1 MAEGKVIGKLTNI
14 VNFSTDKASLA
25 RVLKDIKK
33 VKDEMKGLAKPLAAA
48 QKPMQAMKKMKSDY
62 LVVQKQLDKTE
73 KSQLKTAEAIYKAKN
88 KQALAEQKIAN
99 QRRAQSV
106 RGLTAKSGAG
116 KASGTLFADM
126 LRGEAKQDAASLRRQ
141 RETERAH
148 TQAIIEDRKR
158 SLNDQKQFNKMWD
171 KEMNRIYNERRDD
184 VLKRHNN
191 ARKERRARWKQEAR
205 DLKEM
210 NRLHGQ
216 ALAENM
222 KRDQKIQNLYDRRRQ
237 AVLSAR
243 SSATSKRIARRERE
257 QSRASREQGS
267 INNRNMRMDRRAQA
281 TQEWFGSTFGRGGQR
296 KAASLY
302 GDLRSGKI
310 NAEQYSTRLRSLR
323 ADLYRTQRAQR
334 SFNQS
339 IHDMRGAFVQ
349 ATASYTAFAGVMAAA
364 DIGKRYES
372 RYAGMLVG
380 TGSAEEAK
388 NQISYL
394 DKEVYRL
401 GLDMNVASQGLVQMS
416 VAANGVMQGGQLQDL
431 FTGLSELS
439 TAVKLDPFRY
449 EKAIMAISQMLNK
462 GQLMA

>member
-1 MAEGKVIGKLTNI
+1 MAGGKVIGKLTNI
-14 VNFSTDKASLA
+14 VNFSTDKASLNK
-25 RVLKDIKK
+25 VLADIKK
-33 VKDEMKGLAKPLAAA
+33 VKD
-48 QKPMQAMKKMKSDY
+48 AMKSAVSPITAARSSTK
-62 LVVQKQLDKTE
+62 LDPA
-73 KSQLKTAEAIYKAKN
+73 LK
-88 KQALAEQKIAN
+88 
-99 QRRAQSV
+99 
-106 RGLTAKSGAG
+106 
-116 KASGTLFADM
+116 
-126 LRGEAKQDAASLRRQ
+126 RQ
-141 RETERAH
+141 REINKAH

-216 ALAENM
+216 ALSENM
-222 KRDQKIQNLYDRRRQ
+222 KRDQKIQTLYDRRRQ

-243 SSATSKRIARRERE
+243 SSATAKRIARRERE

-349 ATASYTAFAGVMAAA
+349 ATASYTAFAGVKAIAN
-364 DIGKRYES
+364 IGKQYES

>member
-14 VNFSTDKASLA
+14 VNFSTDKASLNK
-25 RVLKDIKK
+25 VLADIKK
-33 VKDEMKGLAKPLAAA
+33 VKD
-48 QKPMQAMKKMKSDY
+48 AMKAAMSPITAARNSTK
-62 LVVQKQLDKTE
+62 LDPA
-73 KSQLKTAEAIYKAKN
+73 LK
-88 KQALAEQKIAN
+88 
-99 QRRAQSV
+99 
-106 RGLTAKSGAG
+106 
-116 KASGTLFADM
+116 
-126 LRGEAKQDAASLRRQ
+126 RQ
-141 RETERAH
+141 REINKAH

-349 ATASYTAFAGVMAAA
+349 ATASYTAFAGLMGISN
-364 DIGKRYES
+364 IGKQYE
-372 RYAGMLVG
+372 AQKAQMLVA
-380 TGSAEEAK
+380 TGSKEKAAS
-388 NQISYL
+388 QLDYL
-394 DKEVYRL
+394 RSETYRL
-401 GLDMNVASQGLVQMS
+401 GLGREQASQGYSQIAM
-416 VAANGVMQGGQLQDL
+416 AGQKDIGVGGVNKV
-431 FTGLSELS
+431 FSGLSELA
-439 TAVKLDPFRY
+439 TL
-449 EKAIMAISQMLNK
+449 LNFY
-462 GQLMA
+462 

>member
-158 SLNDQKQFNKMWD
+158 AA
-171 KEMNRIYNERRDD
+171 
-184 VLKRHNN
+184 N
-191 ARKERRARWKQEAR
+191 A
-205 DLKEM
+205 LS
-210 NRLHGQ
+210 
-216 ALAENM
+216 
-222 KRDQKIQNLYDRRRQ
+222 KIQNEELKNNKKAANDQNTLNKRNKNFDER
-237 AVLSAR
+237 AR
-243 SSATSKRIARRERE
+243 
-257 QSRASREQGS
+257 
-267 INNRNMRMDRRAQA
+267 A
-281 TQEWFGSTFGRGGQR
+281 TQGWFGDTFGRGGQR
-296 KAASLY
+296 KATALY
-302 GDLRSGKI
+302 NQLRDKQINPSEYSMKLRTLRNDLF
-310 NAEQYSTRLRSLR
+310 R
-323 ADLYRTQRAQR
+323 AQRAQR

-349 ATASYTAFAGVMAAA
+349 ATASYTAFAGVMGIAN
-364 DIGKRYES
+364 IGKQYE
-372 RYAGMLVG
+372 AQKAQMLVA
-380 TGSAEEAK
+380 TGSKEKAAS
-388 NQISYL
+388 QLDYL
-394 DKEVYRL
+394 RSETYRL
-401 GLDMNVASQGLVQMS
+401 GLGREQASQGYTQIAMAGQADL
-416 VAANGVMQGGQLQDL
+416 GVEGVNKL

-439 TAVKLDPFRY
+439 TAVQLTPFKY
-449 EKAIMAISQMLNK
+449 EKVVNSLSQMLS
-462 GQLMA
+462 

>member
-106 RGLTAKSGAG
+106 RGLTSKSGAG
-116 KASGTLFADM
+116 RASQTAFADM
-126 LRGEAKQDAASLRRQ
+126 LRQE
-141 RETERAH
+141 ERASKLA
-148 TQAIIEDRKR
+148 T
-158 SLNDQKQFNKMWD
+158 
-171 KEMNRIYNERRDD
+171 
-184 VLKRHNN
+184 
-191 ARKERRARWKQEAR
+191 RATTTA
-205 DLKEM
+205 
-210 NRLHGQ
+210 
-216 ALAENM
+216 
-222 KRDQKIQNLYDRRRQ
+222 
-237 AVLSAR
+237 
-243 SSATSKRIARRERE
+243 
-257 QSRASREQGS
+257 
-267 INNRNMRMDRRAQA
+267 NNRNMRVDRRAQA

-334 SFNQS
+334 GFNQS

-364 DIGKRYES
+364 DIGKQYES

-462 GQLMA
+462 GQLMAEEVKGQ

>member
-14 VNFSTDKASLA
+14 VNFSTDKASLNK
-25 RVLKDIKK
+25 VLADIKK
-33 VKDEMKGLAKPLAAA
+33 VKDAMKGVTQPFAKVQQQMTRANK
-48 QKPMQAMKKMKSDY
+48 QQARMKSDY

-141 RETERAH
+141 REINKAH

-158 SLNDQKQFNKMWD
+158 SLNDQKQFSKMWD

-243 SSATSKRIARRERE
+243 SSATAKRIARRERE

-334 SFNQS
+334 GFNQS
-339 IHDMRGAFVQ
+339 IHDMRGAFIQ
-349 ATASYTAFAGVMAAA
+349 ATASYTAFAGVMGIAN
-364 DIGKRYES
+364 IGKQYE
-372 RYAGMLVG
+372 AQKAQMLVA
-380 TGSAEEAK
+380 TGSKEQAAS
-388 NQISYL
+388 QLDYL
-394 DKEVYRL
+394 RSETYRL
-401 GLDMNVASQGLVQMS
+401 GLGREQASQGYTQIAM
-416 VAANGVMQGGQLQDL
+416 AGQADIGVEGVNRL

-439 TAVKLDPFRY
+439 TAVQLTPFKY
-449 EKAIMAISQMLNK
+449 EKVVNSLSQMLS
-462 GQLMA
+462 

>member
-14 VNFSTDKASLA
+14 VNFSTDKASLNK
-25 RVLKDIKK
+25 VLADIKK
-33 VKDEMKGLAKPLAAA
+33 VKDAMKGVTQPFAKVQQQMTRANK
-48 QKPMQAMKKMKSDY
+48 QQARMKSDY

-116 KASGTLFADM
+116 RASQTAFADM
-126 LRGEAKQDAASLRRQ
+126 LRQEERASKLATRAAS
-141 RETERAH
+141 TA
-148 TQAIIEDRKR
+148 
-158 SLNDQKQFNKMWD
+158 
-171 KEMNRIYNERRDD
+171 
-184 VLKRHNN
+184 
-191 ARKERRARWKQEAR
+191 
-205 DLKEM
+205 
-210 NRLHGQ
+210 
-216 ALAENM
+216 
-222 KRDQKIQNLYDRRRQ
+222 
-237 AVLSAR
+237 
-243 SSATSKRIARRERE
+243 
-257 QSRASREQGS
+257 
-267 INNRNMRMDRRAQA
+267 NNRNMRVDRRAQA
-281 TQEWFGSTFGRGGQR
+281 TQEWFGDTFGRGGYK
-296 KAASLY
+296 KAAGLY
-302 GDLRSGKI
+302 NDMRAGKI
-310 NAEQYSTRLRSLR
+310 SAEQYSSRLRTLR
-323 ADLYRTQRAQR
+323 AELYRNQRAQR
-334 SFNQS
+334 GFNQS

-364 DIGKRYES
+364 DIGKQYES

>member
-158 SLNDQKQFNKMWD
+158 SLNEQQKFNKMFD
-171 KEMNRIYNERRDD
+171 AEMNRIYNERKKD
-184 VLKRHNN
+184 VLKRHNT

-216 ALAENM
+216 ALSENM

-243 SSATSKRIARRERE
+243 SSATAKRIARRERE

-267 INNRNMRMDRRAQA
+267 INNRNMRMDRKAQA

-349 ATASYTAFAGVMAAA
+349 ATASYTAFAGLMGIAN
-364 DIGKRYES
+364 IGKQYE
-372 RYAGMLVG
+372 AQKAQMLVA
-380 TGSAEEAK
+380 TGNKEQAES
-388 NQISYL
+388 QLDYL
-394 DKEVYRL
+394 RSETYRL
-401 GLDMNVASQGLVQMS
+401 GLGREQASQGYSQIAM
-416 VAANGVMQGGQLQDL
+416 AGQKDIGVGGVNKV
-431 FTGLSELS
+431 FSGLSELA
-439 TAVKLDPFRY
+439 TATKLEPFKY
-449 EKAIMAISQMLNK
+449 EKVVNAMSQMLS
-462 GQLMA
+462 

>member
-158 SLNDQKQFNKMWD
+158 SLNEQQKFNKMFD
-171 KEMNRIYNERRDD
+171 AEMNRIYNERKKD

-216 ALAENM
+216 ALSENM

-243 SSATSKRIARRERE
+243 SSATAKRIARRERE

-267 INNRNMRMDRRAQA
+267 INNRNIRMDRKAQA

-323 ADLYRTQRAQR
+323 ADLFRTQRAQR

-349 ATASYTAFAGVMAAA
+349 ATASYTAFAGLKGIAN
-364 DIGKRYES
+364 IGKQYES